1 MKKNIN
7 ILWLILI
14 IPISIF
20 IGYIS
25 NSYYFFDI
33 SKDVNLIEL
42 ANLIL
47 SFFIAIY
54 FSFYIQKQME
64 KDKIEKD
71 FIINKML
78 PLLKECEFLKN
89 SIENN
94 NLNRTKINDSLK
106 EISNTIYYSVKFSNI
121 CGKKLRAEELLNSQF
136 EIKKSITGGQLKN
149 NKYVLQDNSAIN
161 KLQNFE
167 EKIIS
172 EIVRV
177 NKI

>member
-1 MKKNIN
+1 MAIRKSHKAK
-7 ILWLILI
+7 LYT
-14 IPISIF
+14 IPPPRCTKPTSVKL
-20 IGYIS
+20 S
-25 NSYYFFDI
+25 M
-33 SKDVNLIEL
+33 
-42 ANLIL
+42 ANKTLHTKVSL
-47 SFFIAIY
+47 TNFKE
-54 FSFYIQKQME
+54 FSPDETPSWVMNV
-64 KDKIEKD
+64 
-71 FIINKML
+71 IINKML

-89 SIENN
+89 AIENN
-94 NLNRTKINDSLK
+94 NLNRTKINNSLK

-121 CGKKLRAEELLNSQF
+121 CGKKLREEELRKSQI
-136 EIKKSITGGQLKN
+136 EIKKSITGGELKH